1 MLLWRY
7 FILTGLEN
15 YDIMSENLSFCLMSV
30 WFYMILVIFILVL
43 ALNDAIIVN
52 LSVRGD
58 KYLNTMSQKTKENLV
73 KINKNADIRS
83 M

>member
-1 MLLWRY
+1 MFLWRY

-30 WFYMILVIFILVL
+30 WFYMIIVIFILVL

>member
-1 MLLWRY
+1 M
-7 FILTGLEN
+7 TGLEN

>member
-1 MLLWRY
+1 
-7 FILTGLEN
+7 
-15 YDIMSENLSFCLMSV
+15 MSV

-58 KYLNTMSQKTKENLV
+58 KYLNTIEKWKKEPVGGDNL
-73 KINKNADIRS
+73 
-83 M
+83 

>member
-1 MLLWRY
+1 
-7 FILTGLEN
+7 
-15 YDIMSENLSFCLMSV
+15 MSV

-73 KINKNADIRS
+73 KTNKNADIRS

>member
-1 MLLWRY
+1 
-7 FILTGLEN
+7 
-15 YDIMSENLSFCLMSV
+15 MSV

-73 KINKNADIRS
+73 KINKNADIIS

>member
-1 MLLWRY
+1 
-7 FILTGLEN
+7 
-15 YDIMSENLSFCLMSV
+15 MSV

>member
-1 MLLWRY
+1 MFLWRY

-58 KYLNTMSQKTKENLV
+58 KYLNTMSQKAKENLV